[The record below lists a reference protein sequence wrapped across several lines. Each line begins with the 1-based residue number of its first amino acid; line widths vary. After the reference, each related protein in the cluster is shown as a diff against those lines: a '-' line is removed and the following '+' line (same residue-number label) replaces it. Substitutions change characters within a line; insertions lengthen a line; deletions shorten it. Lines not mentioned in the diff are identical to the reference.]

1 MTHIAEKA
9 SPNGLSAFHDITLK
23 FESAI
28 VTEQSTVSIME
39 TPLVN
44 TIDFRCLKISVIQII
59 HYSKQ

>member
-28 VTEQSTVSIME
+28 VTEQLEYSFDYGSAIKLTLSIFD
-39 TPLVN
+39 V
-44 TIDFRCLKISVIQII
+44 
-59 HYSKQ
+59 